1 MVLMTVGGVGP
12 GQSSRAFL
20 RALLIPSRL
29 RSVSFVSFCL
39 HCRCAVADVAAAI
52 DAALLPC
59 RLCLADAA
67 TCALSTVSLRGSCC
81 FRMQYGDCSDGS

>member
-29 RSVSFVSFCL
+29 RSVSFVSFRL
-39 HCRCAVADVAAAI
+39 HCRYAVADAAAATT
-52 DAALLPC
+52 AAGMFEEHVYLYLLC
-59 RLCLADAA
+59 
-67 TCALSTVSLRGSCC
+67 V
-81 FRMQYGDCSDGS
+81 